1 MMSAPD
7 KVDVDIPN
15 TKQAKLTSV
24 KSTENLRR
32 LVPPTDHHRQQ
43 QHHKMCTNSNTTS
56 NSVVN
61 VGGGSRVDN
70 DSPSSPRSI
79 KSMPNTPSTMHHH
92 QLQSQQ
98 HQHQQPLQQQQAE
111 YTAWTIGSTE
121 SLQKHYANNSNQLLL
136 QSGGGPSREGSPFPT
151 SIHSLSPYTSA
162 LLAKC
167 SNSRQPSPDLTEAT
181 ISSVS
186 PSPPPVAVIPQQ
198 NQQSTL
204 GGLSQGL
211 SSVLPS
217 QGGGG
222 QVGNNGGGGQ
232 QQQQLLH
239 LQQNQLTSSHQQQ
252 QHQLHQQQLRS
263 HSINLPPQYPKTPS
277 PPPPSHH
284 NNNGMN
290 IGSTTSSS
298 TTTQTQL
305 QQQQPQQQQS
315 YNKAQQL
322 LYQTRLLSTPIPAV
336 ESLLSSSCESL
347 NFDIAEMWLRT
358 GPKTHQLTN
367 SHVRPT
373 ALDESVRKQLVD
385 VYYGDRSAERTHRLS
400 PALCKRAKEAG
411 DVVWVTAHTVH
422 GAEALKCSISDV
434 RTAVAVPVCHGG
446 SGLNVTIIYFSIRR

>member
-43 QHHKMCTNSNTTS
+43 QHNKMCTNNTTE
-56 NSVVN
+56 VVN

-211 SSVLPS
+211 S
-217 QGGGG
+217 GGEGGAGG
-222 QVGNNGGGGQ
+222 QVGNKGGGGQ
-232 QQQQLLH
+232 QQQQILH
-239 LQQNQLTSSHQQQ
+239 IQQNQ
-252 QHQLHQQQLRS
+252 
-263 HSINLPPQYPKTPS
+263 
-277 PPPPSHH
+277 
-284 NNNGMN
+284 
-290 IGSTTSSS
+290 
-298 TTTQTQL
+298 
-305 QQQQPQQQQS
+305 
-315 YNKAQQL
+315 
-322 LYQTRLLSTPIPAV
+322 
-336 ESLLSSSCESL
+336 
-347 NFDIAEMWLRT
+347 
-358 GPKTHQLTN
+358 
-367 SHVRPT
+367 
-373 ALDESVRKQLVD
+373 
-385 VYYGDRSAERTHRLS
+385 
-400 PALCKRAKEAG
+400 
-411 DVVWVTAHTVH
+411 
-422 GAEALKCSISDV
+422 
-434 RTAVAVPVCHGG
+434 
-446 SGLNVTIIYFSIRR
+446 